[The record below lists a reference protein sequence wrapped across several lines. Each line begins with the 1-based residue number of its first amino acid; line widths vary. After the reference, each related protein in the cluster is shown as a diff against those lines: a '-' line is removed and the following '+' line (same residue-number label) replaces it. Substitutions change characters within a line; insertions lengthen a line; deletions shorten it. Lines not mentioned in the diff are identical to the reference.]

1 MQNITETEKRRL
13 FSLFE
18 NMKGEAVTTGLNR
31 NLNSEILLVDGL

>member
-1 MQNITETEKRRL
+1 MTNITEAEKRRL

-31 NLNSEILLVDGL
+31 HANSDILLVDGL

>member
-1 MQNITETEKRRL
+1 MNHIDPDEKRRL

-31 NLNSEILLVDGL
+31 HANSDVLLVDGL